1 MNSIFRLSL
10 GFLILSLGVLSCQS
24 VNELTAIHSYK
35 KEAAPKVDG
44 MLQDWATP
52 LSQAKE
58 YGVFQY
64 NLGHDKDNLY
74 VGVRISDR
82 GMQQRIMVLG
92 MTVYTDTTGKRKE
105 KIGIGYPLPLTEEE
119 INRAAFE
126 ASNGGELDRVA
137 FNRLY
142 ATMAQEFELL
152 GFVEEDPKERIRVSN
167 LASKDLKTAM
177 GFDQLGAM
185 LIEIKI
191 PFKQLYDRPLHYNEI
206 ISLGIKIN
214 APEPNADDDPGL
226 FDDVANPIT
235 SNGQSSNG
243 LFQNNPQTGLPQTQ
257 QPLVRKN
264 PNASLGTWEKIQ
276 LTPIAN
282 P

>member
-1 MNSIFRLSL
+1 MNFLLRLSL
-10 GFLILSLGVLSCQS
+10 GLLILSFGVTGCQS
-24 VNELTAIHSYK
+24 VNDLTRLHSYK
-35 KEAAPKVDG
+35 KEAAPKIDG
-44 MLQDWATP
+44 VLQDWATP

-74 VGVRISDR
+74 IGIRVSDR

-105 KIGIGYPLPLTEEE
+105 KIGIGYPLPLTEDE

-126 ASNGGELDRVA
+126 ASNGGELDRAA

-191 PFKQLYDRPLHYNEI
+191 PFTQLYDRSLQYNEV

-214 APEPNADDDPGL
+214 SPAPNADEDPGL

-235 SNGQSSNG
+235 SNGQPSNS
-243 LFQNNPQTGLPQTQ
+243 LFQNNPQTGLQ
-257 QPLVRKN
+257 QPQQSRMRRN

-276 LTPIAN
+276 LTPIPN